1 MCSDLFLLVIL
12 LFLFCTCIPSE
23 LQSTILSPKKLNEC
37 PFFTEPVKSA
47 TPCTN
52 GTVRLVGG
60 STSYEGRVE
69 ICYRNQWGT
78 VCDDSWST
86 TDAQVVCRQ
95 LGLTTTGI
103 LYFTAIIII
112 INLLILFHVGA
123 LAYTNAYFGRG
134 YGGIFLD
141 NVACSGT
148 ESRLMD
154 CISSSRIGVHNCR
167 HYDDAGVKCGGNE
180 EQ

>member
-1 MCSDLFLLVIL
+1 ML
-12 LFLFCTCIPSE
+12 SE
-23 LQSTILSPKKLNEC
+23 IT
-37 PFFTEPVKSA
+37 TEPVTSA

-69 ICYRNQWGT
+69 VCYRNQWGT

-103 LYFTAIIII
+103 LCILQGNQMHELTLHLSK
-112 INLLILFHVGA
+112 LLL
-123 LAYTNAYFGRG
+123 Y
-134 YGGIFLD
+134 
-141 NVACSGT
+141 
-148 ESRLMD
+148 
-154 CISSSRIGVHNCR
+154 
-167 HYDDAGVKCGGNE
+167 
-180 EQ
+180 